1 MSDYRD
7 EFYRRYVSTF
17 TGTGP
22 VGLKPAPEGAW
33 PVFEFKYL
41 PHLSHLLP
49 DDAILEV
56 GCGPGLLLAYLASK
70 GYRSLEGIDIS
81 AEQIEIAK
89 AQGLRAQCADVF
101 SFLEQRKGA
110 YQAIIGLDFVEQF
123 TKDEVLRLFR
133 AMWRAL
139 KGGGVLLLQT
149 LNGEG
154 LFSSQ
159 VIYGDLTHCT
169 VFTPASLAQ
178 ALRLS
183 GFSDVVFDETG
194 PVPKSLIG
202 LVRLVAWKTIKR
214 AANLI
219 RLIEAGK
226 RQKVWT
232 ENLICCCRKA

>member
-1 MSDYRD
+1 MSTED
-7 EFYRRYVSTF
+7 TF
-17 TGTGP
+17 SRSQGP
-22 VGLKPAPEGAW
+22 NLWGLNTAPEGAW

-56 GCGPGLLLAYLASK
+56 GCGPGQLLAYLASK

-110 YQAIIGLDFVEQF
+110 YQAIIGLDFVEHF

-149 LNGEG
+149 PNGEG
-154 LFSSQ
+154 LFSSAS
-159 VIYGDLTHCT
+159 DLWRPNTLHSVHAGLTCPSVT
-169 VFTPASLAQ
+169 T
-178 ALRLS
+178 LR
-183 GFSDVVFDETG
+183 V
-194 PVPKSLIG
+194 
-202 LVRLVAWKTIKR
+202 
-214 AANLI
+214 
-219 RLIEAGK
+219 
-226 RQKVWT
+226 
-232 ENLICCCRKA
+232 